1 MNVRFADYSEDL
13 PLTSIQALTLEYIML
28 RVEQGDVFPKDVEGS
43 LSIRNS
49 SVVSLLNNLE
59 RDGYI
64 CRKAADFD
72 GRYSRLISAKRG
84 KIYDSTGKALAMR
97 EEISKR
103 IDQYMMALFVDIP
116 EDELRILES
125 VLEKIEQNAR

>member
-1 MNVRFADYSEDL
+1 MNVRFAAYSEDL

-28 RVEQGDVFPKDVEGS
+28 RVEQGDVFPKDVEGF

-49 SVVSLLNNLE
+49 PVVSLLNNLE

-72 GRYSRLISAKRG
+72 GRYSRLIP
-84 KIYDSTGKALAMR
+84 TGKALAMR